1 MNMNV
6 TAGFSL
12 ISNISLFFMLLYFL
26 FKIKPIKAAMVYH
39 NKTQAEFI
47 AAIGL
52 TAVFSILN
60 ILRNW
65 KRISEKYWKKN
76 YF

>member
-1 MNMNV
+1 MNV

-39 NKTQAEFI
+39 
-47 AAIGL
+47 G
-52 TAVFSILN
+52 
-60 ILRNW
+60 
-65 KRISEKYWKKN
+65 IS
-76 YF
+76 